1 MIQHKLHGSAISKL
15 EVCNEGKSAP
25 WCSKLNERRLVNACA
40 NPYTYSLDHQKCF
53 WIKYLHHNKKKSIH
67 FPGQLNPDLRHLTRQ
82 IMSMRELKKF
92 IIEKNKS
99 LKPTGQKICVNVKT
113 AYQTNMVP
121 ITTTSNLLQD
131 EILTHLVFDTG
142 NSTKNCNKQIEERI
156 QSLIKAHYK
165 PPPIQWSNIEYVMPM
180 TILFVLALTISITV
194 NFFYCC
200 RRQENSGPR
209 RNNNF
214 ELVNTN

>member
-1 MIQHKLHGSAISKL
+1 MCKPLYTTNNIF
-15 EVCNEGKSAP
+15 E
-25 WCSKLNERRLVNACA
+25 LNICI
-40 NPYTYSLDHQKCF
+40 T
-53 WIKYLHHNKKKSIH
+53 IKKYIH

-82 IMSMRELKKF
+82 IMSVRELKKF

-113 AYQTNMVP
+113 AYHTNMVP

-142 NSTKNCNKQIEERI
+142 NSTKNCNKQIELRLQNI
-156 QSLIKAHYK
+156 IKAQYK

-180 TILFVLALTISITV
+180 SILFILTISITV

-200 RRQENSGPR
+200 QRQENSGSR

-214 ELVNTN
+214 

>member
-1 MIQHKLHGSAISKL
+1 MHVQTLIHTVWTTKNVF
-15 EVCNEGKSAP
+15 E
-25 WCSKLNERRLVNACA
+25 LNICI
-40 NPYTYSLDHQKCF
+40 T
-53 WIKYLHHNKKKSIH
+53 IKKKSIH

-113 AYQTNMVP
+113 AYQANMVQ

-156 QSLIKAHYK
+156 QSLMKAHYK

-180 TILFVLALTISITV
+180 TILFVLVLTISIIV

-209 RNNNF
+209 HNNNF

>member
-1 MIQHKLHGSAISKL
+1 
-15 EVCNEGKSAP
+15 
-25 WCSKLNERRLVNACA
+25 
-40 NPYTYSLDHQKCF
+40 
-53 WIKYLHHNKKKSIH
+53 
-67 FPGQLNPDLRHLTRQ
+67 
-82 IMSMRELKKF
+82 
-92 IIEKNKS
+92 
-99 LKPTGQKICVNVKT
+99 
-113 AYQTNMVP
+113 MVP

-142 NSTKNCNKQIEERI
+142 NSTKNCNKQIELRI
-156 QSLIKAHYK
+156 ENIIKAQYK

-180 TILFVLALTISITV
+180 SILFILVLTISITV